1 MVHKC
6 LHHRVPI
13 YLKDKF
19 VYMLQVRNRCVD
31 NNDLNLQHCRLST
44 GQMSFAFRGKKSL
57 EHAPLGS
64 EVNPITE
71 DF

>member
-19 VYMLQVRNRCVD
+19 VYIGHKFIID
-31 NNDLNLQHCRLST
+31 NLDLMITMIST
-44 GQMSFAFRGKKSL
+44 CQTVGFLLAKDHLPFEEQKFGTRSL
-57 EHAPLGS
+57 W
-64 EVNPITE
+64 I
-71 DF
+71 